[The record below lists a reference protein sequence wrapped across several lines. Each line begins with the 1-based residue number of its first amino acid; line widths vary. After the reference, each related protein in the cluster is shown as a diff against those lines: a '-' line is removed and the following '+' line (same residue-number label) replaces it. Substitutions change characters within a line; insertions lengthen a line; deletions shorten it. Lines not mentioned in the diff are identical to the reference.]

1 MSLIFS
7 RRCDY
12 ALRAVLYLAL
22 KHSNEMTSTKEL
34 AEKLDLPTH
43 FLAKILHDL
52 TGKGLLHS
60 LKGPSGGFTLGM
72 PAKEITLSDVVKA
85 IDGLDIGQGC
95 VLGFSECSGSNPCA
109 VHDNWVG
116 VRENLHSVL
125 FGKNMEQ
132 LAGDMKKPGF
142 VSGANILTPIIKP
155 FHETD
160 QRG

>member
-12 ALRAVLYLAL
+12 ALQAVLYLAL
-22 KHSNEMTSTKEL
+22 KRPDEL
-34 AEKLDLPTH
+34 TPAKALAAKLDLPIH

-52 TGKGLLHS
+52 AGKGLLHS
-60 LKGPSGGFTLGM
+60 LKGPSGGFALGM
-72 PAKEITLSDVVKA
+72 PAKDITLYHVVAA
-85 IDGLDIGQGC
+85 IDGLDLSQGC
-95 VLGFSECSGSNPCA
+95 VLGFSECSGTNPCA
-109 VHDNWVG
+109 VHDNWAG

-125 FGKNMEQ
+125 FGKNIEQ

-142 VSGANILTPIIKP
+142 ASAKKISQSNNPL
-155 FHETD
+155 HETD

>member
-22 KHSNEMTSTKEL
+22 KRPNEMTPAKEL
-34 AEKLDLPTH
+34 AAKLDLPTH

-52 TGKGLLHS
+52 AQKGLLHS
-60 LKGPSGGFTLGM
+60 LKGPSGGFALGL
-72 PAKEITLSDVVKA
+72 PAKDITLFDIVGA
-85 IDGLDIGQGC
+85 IDGLDIRHSC

-109 VHDNWVG
+109 VHDNWACA
-116 VRENLHSVL
+116 RENLHSVL
-125 FGKNMEQ
+125 FGKNIEQ

-142 VSGANILTPIIKP
+142 ATVTNILTQSNNPLHK
-155 FHETD
+155 TD

>member
-22 KHSNEMTSTKEL
+22 KRSDEMTPTKEV
-34 AEKLDLPTH
+34 AKKLNLPTH

-52 TGKGLLHS
+52 AGKGLLHS
-60 LKGPSGGFTLGM
+60 LKGPSGGFALGK
-72 PAKEITLSDVVKA
+72 PAKDITLLDIVVA
-85 IDGLDIGQGC
+85 IDGLDINQSC
-95 VLGFSECSGSNPCA
+95 ALGFSECSGSNPCA
-109 VHDNWVG
+109 LHDNWAG

-125 FGKNMEQ
+125 FGKNIEQ
-132 LAGDMKKPGF
+132 LAGDMKKPEYR
-142 VSGANILTPIIKP
+142 SATNMMKQSNIP
-155 FHETD
+155 FHEID